1 MIINE
6 ILIPRNSMKQVQI
19 ITRPGKINEIMD
31 ALRKVEVGGLTISDV
46 KGQGRAEPPLV
57 GDTYSMEQ
65 IMIAINDDKVKEVFD
80 SVGKVA
86 CTGTKGDG
94 KIFVTDI
101 TDAFDICTKKTG
113 EAAL

>member
-1 MIINE
+1 
-6 ILIPRNSMKQVQI
+6 MKQVQI
-19 ITRPGKINEIMD
+19 ITRPGKVNEIMS
-31 ALRKVEVGGLTISDV
+31 ALRKVDVGGLTVSSV

-65 IMIAINDDKVKEVFD
+65 IMIALKDNKVKEIFD

-94 KIFVTDI
+94 KIFVSDI
-101 TDAFDICTKKTG
+101 SDAFDICTKKTG
-113 EAAL
+113 EDAL

>member
-1 MIINE
+1 
-6 ILIPRNSMKQVQI
+6 MKQVQI
-19 ITRPGKINEIMD
+19 ITRPGKVNEIMN
-31 ALRKVEVGGLTISDV
+31 ALRKVDVGGLTVSSV

-57 GDTYSMEQ
+57 GDTYSMEE
-65 IMIAINDDKVKEVFD
+65 IMVAVNDEKVKEIFD

-101 TDAFDICTKKTG
+101 TEVFDICTKKTG
-113 EAAL
+113 EEAL